1 MTWYHPNYYKKLRDL
16 RRQASGNG
24 RVGPRASSSKK
35 NKSLD
40 SSGDMGYC
48 GTTTAAGDTA
58 VIGNGNG
65 PTGVSSTRALR
76 DPGGNCILKMSR
88 GDVTWS
94 CQGYGK
100 SKSRVLSSQ
109 ADKQQA
115 AGRGRVGPKGT
126 SCQASGDS
134 RINKR

>member
-1 MTWYHPNYYKKLRDL
+1 MTWYHPSYYKKLRDL

-24 RVGPRASSSKK
+24 RVGPRVTSLKK
-35 NKSLD
+35 NKTLD
-40 SSGDMGYC
+40 RSGDMGYS
-48 GTTTAAGDTA
+48 GIRTAAGDTA

-65 PTGVSSTRALR
+65 PIGVSSTRALR
-76 DPGGNCILKMSR
+76 DPGGNGIVKMSR

-100 SKSRVLSSQ
+100 SKPRVSSSQ

-115 AGRGRVGPKGT
+115 EGHGRVGPEGT
-126 SCQASGDS
+126 GDQASGDS

>member
-1 MTWYHPNYYKKLRDL
+1 MTWYHPSYYKKLRDL
-16 RRQASGNG
+16 RQQASGNG
-24 RVGPRASSSKK
+24 RVGPRVTSLKK
-35 NKSLD
+35 NKTLD
-40 SSGDMGYC
+40 RSGDMGYS
-48 GTTTAAGDTA
+48 GIRTAAGDTA

>member
-1 MTWYHPNYYKKLRDL
+1 MTWYHPSYYKKLRDL

-24 RVGPRASSSKK
+24 RVGPRVTSLKK
-35 NKSLD
+35 NKTLD
-40 SSGDMGYC
+40 RSGDMGYSRIR
-48 GTTTAAGDTA
+48 TAAGDTA

-76 DPGGNCILKMSR
+76 DPGGNGIVKMSR

-100 SKSRVLSSQ
+100 SKPRVSSSQ

-115 AGRGRVGPKGT
+115 EGNGRVGPKGT
-126 SCQASGDS
+126 GDQASGDS

>member
-40 SSGDMGYC
+40 RSGDMGYS
-48 GTTTAAGDTA
+48 GIRTAAGDTA

>member
-1 MTWYHPNYYKKLRDL
+1 MTWYHPSYYKKLRDL

-24 RVGPRASSSKK
+24 RGGPRVTSLKK
-35 NKSLD
+35 NKTLD
-40 SSGDMGYC
+40 RSGDMGYS
-48 GTTTAAGDTA
+48 GSRTAAGDTA

-76 DPGGNCILKMSR
+76 DPGGNGIVKMSR

-100 SKSRVLSSQ
+100 SKPRVTSSQ
-109 ADKQQA
+109 AE
-115 AGRGRVGPKGT
+115 GHGRVGPEGT
-126 SCQASGDS
+126 GDQASGDS

>member
-1 MTWYHPNYYKKLRDL
+1 MTWYHPNYYKRLKANRQ
-16 RRQASGNG
+16 QASGNG
-24 RVGPRASSSKK
+24 RVGPQVSSAKK

-40 SSGDMGYC
+40 RSGDMGYS
-48 GTTTAAGDTA
+48 GIRAAAGDTA

-76 DPGGNCILKMSR
+76 DPGGNCIVKMSR
-88 GDVTWS
+88 GDVTWNR
-94 CQGYGK
+94 QGYGK
-100 SKSRVLSSQ
+100 SKPRVSSSQ

-115 AGRGRVGPKGT
+115 EGNGRVGPKGT
-126 SCQASGDS
+126 GDQASGDS